1 MAVQIHKGM
10 YRPATGA
17 DELKTRLTQEG
28 FHVFTWQD
36 YPGASYCEHSHPDD
50 ELIVVASGSI
60 TFTTA
65 NAEYELSSG
74 DAIDLP
80 AGTVHGAINKGD
92 VPVTYLICTR

>member
-1 MAVQIHKGM
+1 MEVQIHKGM
-10 YRPATGA
+10 YQPVTGA

-36 YPGASYCEHSHPDD
+36 YPGAVYCEHSHPHD
-50 ELIVVASGSI
+50 EFIVVASGVI

-65 NAEYELSSG
+65 KAAYELSSG
-74 DAIDLP
+74 DAMELP
-80 AGTVHGAINKGD
+80 AGTVHGAANKGE